1 MFPPSPSRSCWGG
14 TGEAGCLQDLTE
26 GKSSCGNMGRG
37 ELSVSSVS
45 LQSLLW
51 VVRLMPDIRHT
62 NSSGTPDT
70 HGEGESQGLR
80 EEGKQAADLTGKAE
94 SAR

>member
-62 NSSGTPDT
+62 NSVRNTRHSRRGRIT
-70 HGEGESQGLR
+70 GAEGRG
-80 EEGKQAADLTGKAE
+80 
-94 SAR
+94 